1 MKYLLLFGLVLFL
14 SACGMADV
22 STPAPTPVA
31 IKIIYPPT
39 LLAWADSLASCANKN
54 PHVALYFIQSDAPDA
69 DIQPNDIVL
78 EYGNPVIKSDV
89 TYLFQVGWDQ
99 VVVLVNQE
107 NSLTQLSIDELKSI
121 FSGQALLSENAS
133 RQFTQ
138 VWVLPEGE
146 PTRRIFD
153 QAVMQ
158 EQSLT
163 TEALLAPDPVAMLQA
178 IAQNNKT
185 IGYLPASF
193 LTMNT
198 SSTAGKVKII
208 QLDSALNAGL
218 RQPVVAITQSEPQG
232 FLRDLLVCLDA
243 NSP

>member
-31 IKIIYPPT
+31 IKIIYPPA
-39 LLAWADSLASCANKN
+39 LQAWADSLVSCANKN
-54 PHVALYFIQSDAPDA
+54 PKVALYFIQSDASEE

-78 EYGNPVIKSDV
+78 EFGNPVLKSGI

-99 VVVLVNQE
+99 VVVVVNQE
-107 NSLTQLSIDELKSI
+107 NSVTQLSTDELKSI

-133 RQFTQ
+133 GQFTQ
-138 VWVLPEGE
+138 VWVLPDGE
-146 PTRRIFD
+146 PSRRIFD

-178 IAQNNKT
+178 IAQNIET

-193 LTMNT
+193 LKMNT

-208 QLDSALNAGL
+208 QLDPALNPDL
-218 RQPVVAITQSEPQG
+218 RQPVIAITQSEPQG
-232 FLRDLLVCLDA
+232 FLRDLLVCLEA